1 MCSCDLLFF
10 ISSVIKWS
18 KSLFIFF
25 YSKFTSPSQCT
36 TTLDT
41 IWKFLLQFHSL
52 ISENFLILPFLLI
65 TLCFM
70 FHFFLIILLSLIK
83 IFNTKVDI
91 LYVDPN
97 QICNFSKVLKYCKIL
112 SKFTSFNS
120 FLLQVL
126 WKTEFH
132 VNTLL
137 GISRSL
143 EQSI

>member
-1 MCSCDLLFF
+1 MICSS
-10 ISSVIKWS
+10 SSVVLSNDLSPYSFFLFKIYFSLPVYYHLRHDLKIFITVPLLDIWKLS
-18 KSLFIFF
+18 DFAIPLNHSLFHVPFF
-25 YSKFTSPSQCT
+25 SHNSR
-36 TTLDT
+36 
-41 IWKFLLQFHSL
+41 
-52 ISENFLILPFLLI
+52 
-65 TLCFM
+65 
-70 FHFFLIILLSLIK
+70 LSLIK

-132 VNTLL
+132 VNTSL
-137 GISRSL
+137 GISQSL